1 MSSTD
6 AGQGAEVVGPR
17 VRQLREA
24 KGMSMR
30 ALAQRS
36 GLSGGFLSQVER
48 GLSSIAL
55 SSLHKVADA
64 LDVTMADLF
73 AGAEAASGSGAP
85 TATPVGAQGSVDDDG
100 VVFTLNR
107 AADRPSRIV
116 SSGRH
121 YEMLSARV
129 PGLTLEPM
137 LVYIEPGGRKE
148 EPSAHKGEEFAYVL
162 EGELLYEVDGV
173 EYRLTAGDSLFLRSN
188 TPHVFHNDGDVTTV
202 VVSVVTPRHY

>member
-1 MSSTD
+1 MSISD
-6 AGQGAEVVGPR
+6 AEKADPIGPR
-17 VRQLREA
+17 LRELREA
-24 KGMSMR
+24 KGLSVR
-30 ALAQRS
+30 ALAQAS

-64 LDVTMADLF
+64 LDVSMVELFGGGEAGLETPGETPPAD
-73 AGAEAASGSGAP
+73 GRP
-85 TATPVGAQGSVDDDG
+85 
-100 VVFTLNR
+100 VFTLTR
-107 AADRPSRIV
+107 ATDRSRRIV

-137 LVYIEPGGRKE
+137 LVYIEPGGTKE
-148 EPSAHKGEEFAYVL
+148 EASAHAGEEFAYVL
-162 EGELLYEVDGV
+162 QGTLMYEVDGV
-173 EYRLTAGDSLFLRSN
+173 EYMLGVGDSLYLRST
-188 TPHVFHNDGDVTTV
+188 TPHVFHNPGDETTV

>member
-1 MSSTD
+1 MTTTD
-6 AGQGAEVVGPR
+6 AAQGAEAVGGR
-17 VRQLREA
+17 LRELRQA
-24 KGMSMR
+24 RGMSMR
-30 ALAQRS
+30 GLAQRS
-36 GLSGGFLSQVER
+36 GLSVGFLSQVER

-73 AGAEAASGSGAP
+73 AGTDTVHTADTAS
-85 TATPVGAQGSVDDDG
+85 DDDL
-100 VVFTLNR
+100 VFTLTR
-107 AADRPSRIV
+107 AADRANRIV
-116 SSGRH
+116 SSGRQ

-148 EPSAHKGEEFAYVL
+148 EASAHEGEEFAYVL

-173 EYRLTAGDSLFLRSN
+173 EYRLGPGDSLFLRSN